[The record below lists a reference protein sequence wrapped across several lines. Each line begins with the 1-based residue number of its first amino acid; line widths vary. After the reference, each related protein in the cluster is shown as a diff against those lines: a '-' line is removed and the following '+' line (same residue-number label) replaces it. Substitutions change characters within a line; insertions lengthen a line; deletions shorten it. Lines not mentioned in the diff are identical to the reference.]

1 MHMSIIYGTTDNNKA
16 KEMDQELGQGDPLNE
31 LIDIDEESL
40 TSLIPE
46 ADYIIDNIPNE
57 DEDVDNT
64 IKNLGINNLLDFLG
78 EYFDKKYFDL
88 RIKNYHAEAIQKP
101 NAAAEYEKEYEAA
114 LNKIIE
120 ISHDAGMPLT
130 NKNFY
135 FELTNKKFDELGKK
149 YGRNNLRELV
159 ASLPKYF
166 DDRTEYNPA
175 LILFPNNE
183 RVSDMASKVKLDP
196 VTYYIYPQVIGD
208 FHC

>member
-1 MHMSIIYGTTDNNKA
+1 MSIIYGTTDNNKA
-16 KEMDQELGQGDPLNE
+16 KEMDQELGQGNPLNE

-57 DEDVDNT
+57 DDDIDNT
-64 IKNLGINNLLDFLG
+64 IENLGINNLLDFLG

-88 RIKNYHAEAIQKP
+88 KIKNYHVEAIQKP

-149 YGRNNLRELV
+149 YGRDSLRELV
-159 ASLPKYF
+159 ATLPKYF

-175 LILFPNNE
+175 LILFPDNE

>member
-16 KEMDQELGQGDPLNE
+16 KEMDQELGQGDSLNE

-64 IKNLGINNLLDFLG
+64 IGNLGINNLLDFLG

-88 RIKNYHAEAIQKP
+88 KLKNYHVEAIQKP
-101 NAAAEYEKEYEAA
+101 NAAAECEKEYEAA

-149 YGRNNLRELV
+149 YGRDSLRELV
-159 ASLPKYF
+159 ATLPKYF

-175 LILFPNNE
+175 LILFLARFNDS
-183 RVSDMASKVKLDP
+183 RIAHHKAV
-196 VTYYIYPQVIGD
+196 
-208 FHC
+208 

>member
-88 RIKNYHAEAIQKP
+88 KIKDYHVEAVQKP
-101 NAAAEYEKEYEAA
+101 NAAAKYEKEYEAV
-114 LNKIIE
+114 LKKIIE

-130 NKNFY
+130 DKNFY
-135 FELTNKKFDELGKK
+135 LELTNKKFDELGKK
-149 YGRNNLRELV
+149 YGRASLRELV
-159 ASLPKYF
+159 ATLPKYF

-175 LILFPNNE
+175 LILFPDNE

>member
-1 MHMSIIYGTTDNNKA
+1 
-16 KEMDQELGQGDPLNE
+16 MDQELGQGNPLNE

-88 RIKNYHAEAIQKP
+88 RIKNYHVEAIQKP
-101 NAAAEYEKEYEAA
+101 NAAAEYEKEYEAT
-114 LNKIIE
+114 LNKIIK

-135 FELTNKKFDELGKK
+135 FELTNTKFDELGKK

-175 LILFPNNE
+175 LILFPDNE